1 MTKARDLGNFVAGT
15 NSAITTT
22 QIDDDAVTNAKIA
35 NESITINGS
44 AVNLGGS
51 VTVGETKPTISSIS
65 PSVIENTHAS
75 VYMSGA
81 IFVSVPPGV
90 SIGLTGA
97 IGRAYVVSFS
107 SSTSILAKFTLPVDG
122 TYFVRVEN
130 NDGNAV
136 RSSSALL
143 TVSEA
148 PAWTT
153 SAGSLGSN
161 AAGSSVSYTVAATN
175 ATSFAVQSGS
185 LPGSVSLNTSTG
197 AITGTESGATSETT
211 YSFTIR
217 ATDAQGQTADRAF
230 SITITV
236 GINNSGQF
244 NYANIMATTK
254 WSITAGTPT
263 SSKKFTISYW
273 VKRSN
278 IGSAGNGHIFD
289 TYVNSTNRSQIHFD
303 DDNVIDFRLQVSG
316 SNTGRLKTN
325 RVFRDTSAWYHIVAS
340 VDTTLGTADDRV
352 KLYIN
357 GVQET
362 SFSSR
367 TNPSQKKDF
376 PMAGTQTLGAYGGG
390 TEYLAGTVAHVDFR
404 DGNASGRQSL
414 GEHECR

>member
-1 MTKARDLGNFVAGT
+1 MTKARDLANFVSGT

-65 PSVIENTHAS
+65 PTVIENTQTS
-75 VYMSGA
+75 VTIAGTN
-81 IFVSVPPGV
+81 FVSVPTV
-90 SIGLTGA
+90 EAIGSTGA
-97 IGRAYVVSFS
+97 IVRADEVSFT
-107 SSTSILAKFTLPVDG
+107 SSTSIVAKFTLPIDG

-143 TVSEA
+143 TVSDA

-153 SAGSLGSN
+153 SAGSLGTN

-185 LPGSVSLNTSTG
+185 LPGGVSLNTSTG
-197 AITGTESGATSETT
+197 AITGTESGATAETT

-217 ATDAQGQTADRAF
+217 ATDAQSQTADRAF

-244 NYANIMATTK
+244 N
-254 WSITAGTPT
+254 
-263 SSKKFTISYW
+263 
-273 VKRSN
+273 
-278 IGSAGNGHIFD
+278 
-289 TYVNSTNRSQIHFD
+289 
-303 DDNVIDFRLQVSG
+303 
-316 SNTGRLKTN
+316 
-325 RVFRDTSAWYHIVAS
+325 
-340 VDTTLGTADDRV
+340 
-352 KLYIN
+352 
-357 GVQET
+357 
-362 SFSSR
+362 
-367 TNPSQKKDF
+367 
-376 PMAGTQTLGAYGGG
+376 
-390 TEYLAGTVAHVDFR
+390 
-404 DGNASGRQSL
+404 
-414 GEHECR
+414 

>member
-1 MTKARDLGNFVAGT
+1 MTKARDLANFVSGT

-65 PSVIENTHAS
+65 PSVIENTQTS
-75 VYMSGA
+75 VTIAGTN
-81 IFVSVPPGV
+81 FVSVPTV
-90 SIGLTGA
+90 EAINSTGA
-97 IGRAYVVSFS
+97 IVRADEVSFT
-107 SSTSILAKFTLPVDG
+107 SSTSIVAKFTLPVDG

-143 TVSEA
+143 TVSDA

-175 ATSFAVQSGS
+175 ATSFAKTSGS
-185 LPGSVSLNTSTG
+185 FPGGVTINSGSGVIS
-197 AITGTESGATSETT
+197 GTESGATSETT
-211 YSFTIR
+211 YSFTIT

-244 NYANIMATTK
+244 N
-254 WSITAGTPT
+254 
-263 SSKKFTISYW
+263 
-273 VKRSN
+273 
-278 IGSAGNGHIFD
+278 
-289 TYVNSTNRSQIHFD
+289 
-303 DDNVIDFRLQVSG
+303 
-316 SNTGRLKTN
+316 
-325 RVFRDTSAWYHIVAS
+325 
-340 VDTTLGTADDRV
+340 
-352 KLYIN
+352 
-357 GVQET
+357 
-362 SFSSR
+362 
-367 TNPSQKKDF
+367 
-376 PMAGTQTLGAYGGG
+376 
-390 TEYLAGTVAHVDFR
+390 
-404 DGNASGRQSL
+404 
-414 GEHECR
+414 